1 MIAQV
6 FTYIKMSFVERVW
19 DNKNLNYHCCFL
31 IVIVLSSSSSSSSC
45 NRSSSSSS
53 GIVVV
58 VVVVVIV
65 VVMVMVKLPFIDMK
79 QIFSILPKH
88 F

>member
-65 VVMVMVKLPFIDMK
+65 VVMVKLPFIDMK
-79 QIFSILPKH
+79 QIFSIVPKH